1 MSNTWAA
8 KHRKSSVLAA
18 ALALGLAAA
27 TGHAAPK
34 NMERHAMTPAQS
46 ASETLSA
53 KQRAIPLIAYFVAE
67 SDLPKLNSALNQGL
81 DAGLTIS
88 EAKEI
93 LVQLYAYVGFPRSL
107 NALGELMK
115 VVEARKQ
122 RGIQDAP
129 GHEPS
134 RAVPTGDEL
143 LTVGTANQTHISG
156 APVQGPLFDFAPVIN
171 QFLRAHLFGDIFERD
186 NLDWQSRELA
196 TVGALTATPGAEPQL
211 RSHMAASARVGLT
224 DGQLHQL
231 TLMLAD
237 CRTARTVTENGASAP
252 LVIQSQ
258 GSFEAGGGVV
268 TAPGAFDPHK
278 PMEPAGQT
286 YHGDHAYAFY
296 QIPVNARKLPIVML
310 HGAGQFSKTWETTAD
325 GREGFQT
332 LFLRRRFG
340 VYLIDQ
346 PRRGNAG
353 RSLAETTLKPT
364 PDEQLWFNQFRLG
377 LWPRYFDGVQ
387 FAQDPETLNQ
397 FFRSMTP
404 NTGPFDMDVV
414 SNGVSAVFKRIGPGI
429 LFTHSQGGG
438 PGWLIAIKNSDV
450 KAIVAFEPGS
460 SFIFPEGEVPAPIPS
475 AFDTVQGTAV
485 PLPQFMALT
494 KIPILVLYGDNI
506 PANPVTLPAQD
517 SWRARLEMA
526 RLWRDAVN
534 KHGGDVTLVHL
545 PEIGIKG
552 NTHFIFSDLNNI
564 QIADLVSKFLADK
577 GLD

>member
-1 MSNTWAA
+1 MN
-8 KHRKSSVLAA
+8 RP
-18 ALALGLAAA
+18 A
-27 TGHAAPK
+27 TTAAP
-34 NMERHAMTPAQS
+34 S
-46 ASETLSA
+46 ASDVLSI
-53 KQRAIPLIAYFVAE
+53 KQQAIPSIAYFMAA
-67 SDLPKLNSALNQGL
+67 SNLPRLNSALNQGL

-88 EAKEI
+88 EEKEI

-122 RGIQDAP
+122 RGIQDSP
-129 GHEPS
+129 GREPS
-134 RAVPTGDEL
+134 RPVPTGDEL
-143 LTVGTANQTHISG
+143 LAVGTANQTRISG
-156 APVQGPLFDFAPVIN
+156 VPVQGPVFTFAPIIN
-171 QFLRAHLFGDIFERD
+171 QFLRVHLFGDIFERD

-224 DGQLHQL
+224 DGQLRQL
-231 TLMLAD
+231 TRLLAD
-237 CRTARTVTENGASAP
+237 CRTAENGTLAP
-252 LVIQSQ
+252 LVLQSQ
-258 GSFEAGGGVV
+258 GSFEAGGSVV
-268 TAPGAFDPHK
+268 TAPGIFDPHK
-278 PMEPAGQT
+278 PLEPAGQT

-296 QIPVNARKLPIVML
+296 QIPVNPRKLPIVML
-310 HGAGQFSKTWETTAD
+310 HGAGQFSKSWETTAD

-332 LFLRRRFG
+332 LFLRRRYG
-340 VYLIDQ
+340 VYLLDQ

-353 RSLAETTLKPT
+353 RSLVETTLKPT

-377 LWPRYFDGVQ
+377 LWPRYFEGVQ
-387 FAQDPETLNQ
+387 FSRDPETLNQ

-404 NTGPFDMDVV
+404 NTGPFDLEVV
-414 SNGVSAVFKRIGPGI
+414 ADGASAVFKRIGPGL

-438 PGWLIAIKNSDV
+438 SGWLIAIKNSNV

-460 SFIFPEGEVPAPIPS
+460 SFVFPEGEVPPPIPS
-475 AFDTVQGTAV
+475 AFDTVQGAAV
-485 PLPQFMALT
+485 PMTQFTALT
-494 KIPILVLYGDNI
+494 KIPILVFYGDNI
-506 PANPVTLPAQD
+506 PAEPVSLPAQD
-517 SWRARLEMA
+517 SWRARLKMA

-552 NTHFIFSDLNNI
+552 NTHFIFSDLNNV
-564 QIADLVSKFLADK
+564 QIADLVSKFLAEK